1 MICPK
6 CGTEY
11 REGFNECAYCHIALV
26 EKLEEGVDA
35 EELFKASESGE
46 EEQELKEISPEEFI
60 RLARSKGLTESDIMG
75 AIDDTSPY
83 DPEEERRENMKPY
96 RRASDRAE
104 DLRSSAYTLLI
115 IGVLGLVAVFLLYIG
130 AIPIQF
136 SGTGRYITTGTM
148 FVMFLLFFI
157 IGINSFRKIGPL
169 TEEAEREEKKIEEI
183 RNFFHESYTAESLDS
198 EAMKGMD
205 ASVDAYFIRSSFMK
219 AKLNER
225 FMDLE
230 PSFLEFIVDDLYSEM
245 FEGAEKEEEAPEIE
259 EEAPAEEEP
268 EENDEIPEEDN

>member
-1 MICPK
+1 
-6 CGTEY
+6 
-11 REGFNECAYCHIALV
+11 
-26 EKLEEGVDA
+26 
-35 EELFKASESGE
+35 
-46 EEQELKEISPEEFI
+46 
-60 RLARSKGLTESDIMG
+60 
-75 AIDDTSPY
+75 
-83 DPEEERRENMKPY
+83 
-96 RRASDRAE
+96 
-104 DLRSSAYTLLI
+104 
-115 IGVLGLVAVFLLYIG
+115 
-130 AIPIQF
+130 
-136 SGTGRYITTGTM
+136 M

>member
-11 REGFNECAYCHIALV
+11 REGFSECAYCHIALV
-26 EKLEEGVDA
+26 ERLEDGVDA
-35 EELFKASESGE
+35 EELFKASESGG
-46 EEQELKEISPEEFI
+46 EEQELKEISPEEFV

-83 DPEEERRENMKPY
+83 DEGERQESMKPY
-96 RRASDRAE
+96 RRAADRAE
-104 DLRSSAYTLLI
+104 DLKSSAYTLLI

-183 RNFFHESYTAESLDS
+183 RNFFHESYTAESLDR
-198 EAMKGMD
+198 EAMKDMD
-205 ASVDAYFIRSSFMK
+205 SSVDVYFIRSSFMK

-230 PSFLEFIVDDLYSEM
+230 PSFLEYIVDDLYSEM
-245 FEGAEKEEEAPEIE
+245 FEKDGGEEELPEDAPGEDKE
-259 EEAPAEEEP
+259 V
-268 EENDEIPEEDN
+268 PEEDN